1 MVALVAS
8 LALVLVVATLVLN
21 RSHDKSSS

>member
-21 RSHDKSSS
+21 RSYDKSRS